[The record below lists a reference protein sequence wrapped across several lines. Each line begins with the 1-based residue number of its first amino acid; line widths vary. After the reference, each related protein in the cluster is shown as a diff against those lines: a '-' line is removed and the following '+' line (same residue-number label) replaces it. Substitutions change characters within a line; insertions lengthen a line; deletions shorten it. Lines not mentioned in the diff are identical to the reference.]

1 MKRATDSSAVDR
13 RERRLALEKK
23 HGVCARCPPHRG
35 ENQGRRPR
43 TDAYKSARK
52 GR

>member
-1 MKRATDSSAVDR
+1 MKHATGSSTVDR
-13 RERRLALEKK
+13 RERRLALEKQR
-23 HGVCARCPPHRG
+23 GVCARCPPHQG

-43 TDAYKSARK
+43 EDHYKSARK